1 MLYVFLLITLLSIIF
16 ALRLKK
22 PLIMSVPF
30 VSIFAYMVVQIA
42 MVPLGFFET
51 VKFIFGLR

>member
-1 MLYVFLLITLLSIIF
+1 MLYVFLLITLLSIVF
-16 ALRLKK
+16 AFRLKK
-22 PLIMSVPF
+22 PLVMSVPF
-30 VSIFAYMVVQIA
+30 VSIFAYMLIQIA

>member
-16 ALRLKK
+16 AFRLKK

-42 MVPLGFFET
+42 MVPLGFIET